1 MSFKHFK
8 QPPAPKHGRA
18 PRRATVAVAAVAAL
32 ALLGAAGTFAYY
44 TATSGITNMFTS
56 AHVAPQVSEEF
67 KPDAGIKENV
77 GAALPDDG
85 KNIASYVRMGYSIY
99 WQDKDGAQ
107 LWEEP
112 LSSESGLP
120 TGIPPDY
127 TIVMGDALKAD
138 PQPGSWV
145 KGADGF
151 YYWCSPLEPGTTTD
165 ALIKKVTWDLGR
177 PDGRK
182 LVVDVSV
189 QGIQA
194 DPHRAFNEAWGESS
208 DLVPGVDGVLVR
220 KGGN

>member
-1 MSFKHFK
+1 MSAKHFK
-8 QPPAPKHGRA
+8 RPPAPKHGRA
-18 PRRATVAVAAVAAL
+18 PRRVTVAAAAVAAL

-67 KPDAGIKENV
+67 KPDTGVKESV
-77 GAALPDDG
+77 GATLPDDG
-85 KNIASYVRMGYSIY
+85 KNIASYVRMSFSIY
-99 WQDKDGAQ
+99 WQDRDGAQ

-120 TGIPPDY
+120 TGILPDY
-127 TIVMGDALKAD
+127 TIAMGDALRAD

-145 KGADGF
+145 EGADGF
-151 YYWCSPLEPGTTTD
+151 YYWCSPLEPGAATD

-194 DPHRAFNEAWGESS
+194 DPARAFDEAWGTSS
-208 DLVPGVDGVLVR
+208 GLTPGADGVLVR

>member
-1 MSFKHFK
+1 MSVKHFK
-8 QPPAPKHGRA
+8 QPPAPKHSRN

-32 ALLGAAGTFAYY
+32 ALLGAAATFAYY

-56 AHVAPQVSEEF
+56 AHVAPQVSEDF
-67 KPDAGIKENV
+67 KPDVGTKERV
-77 GAALPDDG
+77 CVTLLDDG
-85 KNIASYVRMGYSIY
+85 KNIASYVRMSFSIY
-99 WQDKDGAQ
+99 WQDGDGAQ

-112 LSSESGLP
+112 LTSESGLP
-120 TGIPPDY
+120 MGILPDY
-127 TIVMGDALKAD
+127 TIVMGDALKSD
-138 PQPGSWV
+138 PQQDAWV
-145 KGADGF
+145 EGADGF

-177 PDGRK
+177 QDGRK